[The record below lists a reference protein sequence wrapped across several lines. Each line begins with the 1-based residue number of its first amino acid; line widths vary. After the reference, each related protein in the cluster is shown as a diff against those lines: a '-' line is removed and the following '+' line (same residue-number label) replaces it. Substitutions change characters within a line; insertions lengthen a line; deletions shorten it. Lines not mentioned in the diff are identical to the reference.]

1 MNVAIFG
8 KSLNSYNLQPIKN
21 AIQKLEQLGSNLLIN
36 FEFYELIKTHIPFAS
51 IVSIYENN
59 SSLMNKAD
67 LLISIGGD
75 GTILNALPLIKNTKI
90 PIVGINTGRLG
101 FLATINI
108 EEIEHAIN
116 LIAEGKGLVEER
128 TLLSLESEQ
137 NFFGANNFALNEF
150 TLRANGNSAMITI
163 HVYNNGLL
171 LNTYWADGL
180 IISTPTGSTAYSMSC
195 GGPIVMPDSDNF
207 VITPIAPHNLN
218 VRPMIISDK
227 GILTLKAVGRNK
239 KFLVTLDSRS
249 EVIDSEIELT
259 VRKEKFTASII
270 RLPHHDFPSTLRE
283 KLLWGLDFRNQ

>member
-1 MNVAIFG
+1 MNVALYG

-21 AIQKLEQLGSNLLIN
+21 AINKLEQLGATLHIN
-36 FEFYELIKTHIPFAS
+36 TELYELIKPQVSFSS
-51 IVSIYENN
+51 ILSIYESNT
-59 SSLMNKAD
+59 SLKNKAD

-108 EEIEHAIN
+108 EEIENAIS
-116 LIAEGKGLVEER
+116 LIAEGKGMVEER
-128 TLLSLESEQ
+128 TLLSLESEFD
-137 NFFGANNFALNEF
+137 FFGENNFALNEF

-163 HVYNNGLL
+163 HVFNNGTL

-195 GGPIVMPDSDNF
+195 GGPIVMPDSENF

-218 VRPMIISDK
+218 VRPLIISDK
-227 GILTLKAVGRNK
+227 DIITVKAVGRNK

-249 EVIDSEIELT
+249 EVIDPEIELT
-259 VRKEKFTASII
+259 VKKERFTASII

>member
-1 MNVAIFG
+1 MNVALYG
-8 KSLNSYNLQPIKN
+8 KSLNSYNLEPIKN
-21 AIQKLEQLGSNLLIN
+21 AIAKLEQLGSNLLIN
-36 FEFYELIKTHIPFAS
+36 TEFYELIKPLIPFTS
-51 IVSIYENN
+51 IVSIYEGN

-108 EEIEHAIN
+108 EEIEQAIN
-116 LIAEGKGLVEER
+116 LISEGKGLVEER
-128 TLLSLESEQ
+128 TLLSLESEIDL
-137 NFFGANNFALNEF
+137 FGSNNFALNEF

-163 HVYNNGLL
+163 HVYSNGLL

-195 GGPIVMPDSDNF
+195 GGPIVMPDSENF

-227 GILTLKAVGRNK
+227 DILTLKAVGRNK

-249 EVIDSEIELT
+249 EVIDADVELT
-259 VRKEKFTASII
+259 VKKERFTASII